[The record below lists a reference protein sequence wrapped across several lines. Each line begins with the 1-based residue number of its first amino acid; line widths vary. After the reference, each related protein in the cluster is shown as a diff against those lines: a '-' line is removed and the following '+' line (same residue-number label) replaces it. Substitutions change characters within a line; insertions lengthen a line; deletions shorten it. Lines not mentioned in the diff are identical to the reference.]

1 MNEEEYINNRL
12 EDQIKWYDNKSVWH
26 QTWFKRLQV
35 YQFVAAAL
43 IPVFVNY
50 VSDTSGFM
58 RLLVAFIGAS
68 IAIVSGII
76 GLYKLQEN
84 WLEYRTTCE
93 SLRHEKYL
101 YLTCTE
107 PYNIEAP
114 FPLLVNRVETLISK
128 ENTNWAQYMRKVAK
142 GKKRCSVQPLSGED
156 AR

>member
-1 MNEEEYINNRL
+1 MNEKEYVSNRL
-12 EDQIKWYDNKSVWH
+12 EDQITWYDKKSVWH
-26 QTWFKRLQV
+26 HKWFKRLQV
-35 YQFVAAAL
+35 YQIIAAAL

-76 GLYKLQEN
+76 GLYKFHEN

-93 SLRHEKYL
+93 SLRHEKFL
-101 YLTCTE
+101 YLTCSE
-107 PYNIEAP
+107 PYNIEDP

-128 ENTNWAQYMRKVAK
+128 ENTNWAQYMRKTAK
-142 GKKRCSVQPLSGED
+142 GKKRCIAQPATGED
-156 AR
+156 A